1 MALGIAASQPIGVR
15 EQFGTMTKSFHIGG
29 AARAGLM
36 AALMAKHGY
45 TASIACTRSAARP
58 DADLLDQVRLERDH
72 RRTRQ
77 RFEIA
82 SNTYK
87 PFACGIVIHPAID
100 GCVQLRNEHGLR
112 AEDIERIDLKVHPLV
127 LELTGKTAP
136 RHRARGQVQRLPR
149 VRRSDHFRTG
159 GRTRVLGCDGCAPDV
174 IALRDRIKAQA
185 DDAIDE
191 DAADIRVT
199 CRDGRSLHLFVE
211 HAIGSMERPLSDA
224 DLHAKFHGLVDPVLG
239 AARAGQLIEQ
249 CARVGQAR
257 RSARLDR
264 VGARLGRRPV
274 SAIFCRYSRRF
285 VALVFYALSHAPAR
299 ADDYPSRPVRV
310 IVPFSP
316 GGAVD
321 GPMRLI
327 AQELG
332 KRLGQS
338 VVVENRPGA
347 GATIGTEAVA
357 KAPADG
363 YTLLLASQTNAISA
377 TLYPKLSFDPIE
389 DFAPITLIGR
399 EPGVVVVHPSL
410 PVKTLQELIAYVKA
424 HPGQVDYASSG
435 NGSGQHLFAALLCSM
450 TGMKMNHIPYRGS
463 GQATTDL
470 LGGQVQVS
478 IPGMAGMLGHIKSGK
493 LRALAVTG
501 ATRAPQLPDVPTVSE
516 AGVAGLRSVRLD
528 GPARPQGHAAA
539 VIDRLQR
546 EVVAALA
553 TPRFATTWRRE
564 HRESSD
570 RRRRSSERF
579 FRAEKDTWAK
589 IVRETGAK
597 VD

>member
-1 MALGIAASQPIGVR
+1 ML
-15 EQFGTMTKSFHIGG
+15 
-29 AARAGLM
+29 
-36 AALMAKHGY
+36 AKL
-45 TASIACTRSAARP
+45 CR
-58 DADLLDQVRLERDH
+58 LL
-72 RRTRQ
+72 
-77 RFEIA
+77 A
-82 SNTYK
+82 
-87 PFACGIVIHPAID
+87 FA
-100 GCVQLRNEHGLR
+100 
-112 AEDIERIDLKVHPLV
+112 
-127 LELTGKTAP
+127 
-136 RHRARGQVQRLPR
+136 
-149 VRRSDHFRTG
+149 
-159 GRTRVLGCDGCAPDV
+159 
-174 IALRDRIKAQA
+174 
-185 DDAIDE
+185 
-191 DAADIRVT
+191 
-199 CRDGRSLHLFVE
+199 
-211 HAIGSMERPLSDA
+211 
-224 DLHAKFHGLVDPVLG
+224 
-239 AARAGQLIEQ
+239 
-249 CARVGQAR
+249 
-257 RSARLDR
+257 
-264 VGARLGRRPV
+264 
-274 SAIFCRYSRRF
+274 
-285 VALVFYALSHAPAR
+285 ALVFCVLSYASAR
-299 ADDYPSRPVRV
+299 AEDYPSRPVRV

-389 DFAPITLIGR
+389 DFVPITLIGR

-410 PVKTLQELIAYVKA
+410 PVKSLQELIAYVKA

-470 LGGQVQVS
+470 LGGQVQVA

-501 ATRAPQLPDVPTVSE
+501 AMRAPQLPDVPTMSE
-516 AGVAGLRSVRLD
+516 AGVPGYEAYVWMGLLAPKGTPS
-528 GPARPQGHAAA
+528 A
-539 VIDRLQR
+539 VIDRLQG

-553 TPRFATTWRRE
+553 TSEVRNYMAGASI
-564 HRESSD
+564 ESVGSTPA
-570 RRRRSSERF
+570 EFGRF
-579 FRAEKDTWAK
+579 FRAEKAQWAK